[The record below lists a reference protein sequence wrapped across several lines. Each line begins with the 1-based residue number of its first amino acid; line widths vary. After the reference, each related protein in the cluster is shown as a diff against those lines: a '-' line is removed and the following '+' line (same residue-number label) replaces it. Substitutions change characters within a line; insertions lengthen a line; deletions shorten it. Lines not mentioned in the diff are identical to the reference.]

1 VPDRKLNAGI
11 AVEHGRGCLDG
22 GDTNGGEA
30 GHPVT
35 VSPRPV
41 GIKPGYARRVSIYDR
56 LADLDLTVDGYGTE
70 RGQMEVS
77 TNFTRVTT
85 TVVMHG
91 GGHHGRGE
99 DVAYVAADHLDFPET
114 LPLAGARSLREL
126 SARLDAETLY
136 PHDPAQEAARD
147 YRRWAFESAALDL
160 ALRQAGL
167 SLAQA
172 VGRTARSVRFVVS
185 TRGDVDG
192 WMAVDPALEF
202 KLDPTAEW
210 DEATIARLA
219 ATGRVR
225 VLDLKAFYEGTGVD
239 LLPDPVLY
247 RAIATG
253 FPDAVIEDPRLEGEC
268 REALRVADDRLSFD
282 APIHSL
288 ADVDALPVSPRW
300 LNIKPSRF
308 GTVQRLLECIEACE
322 ERGIRMYGGG
332 QFELGVGR
340 HQIQVLASVFYPD
353 TPNDVAPGVYNEG
366 DPRPGLPRS
375 PLPALDA
382 VGF

>member
-1 VPDRKLNAGI
+1 MLGGMPLY
-11 AVEHGRGCLDG
+11 EH
-22 GDTNGGEA
+22 
-30 GHPVT
+30 
-35 VSPRPV
+35 
-41 GIKPGYARRVSIYDR
+41 
-56 LADLDLTVDGYGTE
+56 LADLGLSVDGYTIE
-70 RGQMEVS
+70 RRQVDVS
-77 TNFTRVTT
+77 TKFTRVTT

-91 GGHHGRGE
+91 GSHRGQGE
-99 DVAYVAADHLDFPET
+99 DVAYTADDHLDFPEA

-136 PHDPAQEAARD
+136 PHEPAMEAARD

-160 ALRQAGL
+160 ALRQAGV
-167 SLAQA
+167 SLATA
-172 VGRTARSVRFVVS
+172 VERTARPVRFVAS
-185 TRGDVDG
+185 TRGDIDG
-192 WMAVDPALEF
+192 WMAADPALEF
-202 KLDPTAEW
+202 KLDPESSW
-210 DEATIARLA
+210 DAARIAKLA

-225 VLDLKAFYEGTGVD
+225 VLDLKGFYHGTGVD
-239 LLPDPVLY
+239 LEPDPVLY

-253 FPDAVIEDPRLEGEC
+253 FADAVIEDPWLEGEC
-268 REALRVADDRLSFD
+268 REVLRPADDRLSFD

-340 HQIQVLASVFYPD
+340 HQIQTLASVFYPD

-366 DPRPGLPRS
+366 DPRPGLPQS
-375 PLPALDA
+375 PLPALDE